1 MKVLAFSPKTLK
13 ARSPIDKISDFLNL
27 FLVLIKRKAVKQLTN
42 KSQDRPTAAP
52 MYPTSLNP
60 AGITIN
66 AIPI

>member
-1 MKVLAFSPKTLK
+1 LAFSPNTLK
-13 ARSPIDKISDFLNL
+13 ARSLIVKISHFLNL
-27 FLVLIKRKAVKQLTN
+27 FLVLIRRKAVKQLTN
-42 KSQDRPTAAP
+42 KSQDKPIAAP

>member
-1 MKVLAFSPKTLK
+1 MA
-13 ARSPIDKISDFLNL
+13 IDNTCYAGREAI
-27 FLVLIKRKAVKQLTN
+27 LVKRGVKQLTN